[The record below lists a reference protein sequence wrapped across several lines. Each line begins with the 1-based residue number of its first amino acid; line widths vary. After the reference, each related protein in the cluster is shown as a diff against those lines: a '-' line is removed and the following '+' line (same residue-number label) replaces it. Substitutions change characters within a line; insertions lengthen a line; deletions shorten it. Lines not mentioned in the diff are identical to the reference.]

1 MRMTGQ
7 LKFLTILISTIIFTS
22 PQMLLAHDG
31 ASLPYGSFLGGLTHP
46 VLGLDH
52 FLAMVSV
59 GIVSAQI
66 GGRAIWT
73 VPSTFV
79 CIMAAGGLLGY
90 INVGLSAIEI
100 GIAASV
106 LLLGGAIAMDKK
118 VPVVFAMC
126 TVAIFAIFHGY
137 AHGSEMPSVANP
149 FTYVAGFMTGTIV
162 LHLMGVVVGDISQ
175 HYEKGKLLLRIAGA
189 AIAGTGVWFLVGA
202 A

>member
-1 MRMTGQ
+1 MTAHRSYSIY
-7 LKFLTILISTIIFTS
+7 LAAAMTALVPDLVF
-22 PQMLLAHDG
+22 AHDG

-59 GIVSAQI
+59 GIVSVQI

-73 VPSTFV
+73 VPATFV
-79 CIMAAGGLLGY
+79 VIMALGGLLGY
-90 INVGLSAIEI
+90 INVGLSAIET

-106 LLLGGAIAMDKK
+106 LVLGGAIAMDKK

-126 TVAIFAIFHGY
+126 AVAIFAVFHGY
-137 AHGSEMPSVANP
+137 AHGAEMPAVANP
-149 FTYVAGFMTGTIV
+149 YTYVAGFMTGTII

-189 AIAGTGVWFLVGA
+189 AIAGTGAWFLVGA